1 MSQNVRQTLG
11 LIVLFGAMGFAYAWL
26 GVPGVAGVWVGMA
39 AMWAIV
45 GLAVGYWMGTDA
57 DAERLIPEMMRRLR
71 AARSAERNR
80 SPD

>member
-1 MSQNVRQTLG
+1 MFQNVRQTLG

-45 GLAVGYWMGTDA
+45 GLAVGYWMGTNPL
-57 DAERLIPEMMRRLR
+57 AEQMIPELMRRLR
-71 AARSAERNR
+71 ERRGAE
-80 SPD
+80 D